1 MTRARG
7 AINSSSAVS
16 GLPSYVAAASVQSAV
31 YVAAGVAVVVVVV
44 AAAPAALVAV
54 ANAVAGDSNRVAAT
68 ATALGSRLARGASPA
83 EACALNPA
91 LHHGLMAF

>member
-1 MTRARG
+1 M
-7 AINSSSAVS
+7 
-16 GLPSYVAAASVQSAV
+16 QSAV
-31 YVAAGVAVVVVVV
+31 YVAAGGAVVVVV

-54 ANAVAGDSNRVAAT
+54 ADAVAGDSNRVAAT